1 MADTAAE
8 FREEVLPELVA
19 ARKSRAAVELASR
32 EKELD
37 RVRKEVFGA
46 EAGAARSAA
55 RGGSGGG
62 GEGEEEES
70 EQGSGGEEEEEEEE
84 GGRA

>member
-19 ARKSRAAVELASR
+19 ARKSRAAVELANR

-55 RGGSGGG
+55 RGGGGGGGG
-62 GEGEEEES
+62 GEEEGSEEGSGEEEDE
-70 EQGSGGEEEEEEEE
+70 EGEE
-84 GGRA
+84 A